1 MSWRRRTCACCVAA
15 AAAVAQAG
23 CWQPR
28 AFHHED
34 SLRELAPIA
43 APAGTGPAADGPP
56 PATAS
61 RDRAAAEDAWLR
73 AALANHPAVLA
84 VRAQAGVASAEA
96 RVARLPRNPELRL
109 NNEIG
114 GDAQTSDRLAVAAQ
128 IWVPNPATHGATVG
142 SAKAKIPAAEAAAQ
156 AVLWQTR
163 TQLRLALLQLQ
174 LAEAKAQLARRQVEL
189 DERRAT
195 WLQRAAASGAVPPV
209 EAEWAHVA
217 AVQSR
222 EAAAVAQDQR
232 SLAAGVVHN
241 LSRLSADHPALQMVL
256 APLPMPGCAP
266 PPETRLEPRL
276 LADHPA
282 LRARAA
288 SWQAADATVDV
299 AKGGWLPSL
308 HYIQLGV
315 QRRELDGRTDLRFG
329 AAVEI
334 PVFSWLGE
342 SVALAEAEREQA
354 RLAFAAEALQRWQ
367 VVQDRATR
375 WQTAAAQTQRL
386 LRDVVPAQQA
396 ALERARAGVS
406 SGSWT
411 EALVFSAEQRLLDA
425 ERNRLEAEW
434 LCHSARLELVD
445 ALGREVP

>member
-1 MSWRRRTCACCVAA
+1 MRHRGVCAGRAA
-15 AAAVAQAG
+15 GLAAVALVG

-28 AFHHED
+28 AFQHAD
-34 SLRELAPIA
+34 ALRELAPVVAPSGA
-43 APAGTGPAADGPP
+43 AATSYTDSPPAAGH
-56 PATAS
+56 
-61 RDRAAAEDAWLR
+61 DRHVAEDAWLR
-73 AALANHPAVLA
+73 AALANHPAVLS
-84 VRAQAGVASAEA
+84 VRAQAGVAGAEA

-128 IWVPNPATHGATVG
+128 IWVPNPATHGAVVG
-142 SAKAKIPAAEAAAQ
+142 GAKAKIPAAEAAAQ

-174 LAEAKAQLARRQVEL
+174 LAEAKAQLARRQVQL
-189 DERRAT
+189 DQRRAT

-209 EAEWAHVA
+209 EAEWAQVA

-232 SLAAGVVHN
+232 GLAAGVVQS
-241 LSRLSADHPALQMVL
+241 LSRLTADHPALQTVL
-256 APLPMPGCAP
+256 APMPMPACSP
-266 PPETRLEPRL
+266 PPEARLEPRL

-288 SWQAADATVDV
+288 SWQVADASVDA

-354 RLAFAAEALQRWQ
+354 RLGFAAEALQRWQ
-367 VVQDRATR
+367 VVQDRASR

-396 ALERARAGVS
+396 ALDRARAGVGA
-406 SGSWT
+406 GSWT
-411 EALVFSAEQRLLDA
+411 ESLVFAAEQRLLDA

-434 LCHSARLELVD
+434 LCHSARLELID